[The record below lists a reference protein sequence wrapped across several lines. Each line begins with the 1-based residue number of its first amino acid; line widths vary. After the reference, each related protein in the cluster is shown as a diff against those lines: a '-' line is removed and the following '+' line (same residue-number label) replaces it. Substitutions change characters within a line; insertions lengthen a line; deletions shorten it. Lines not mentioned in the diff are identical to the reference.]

1 MQTQDVGA
9 RPGWVLI
16 LCAAITVGIHVWL
29 IFTSLVPNLV
39 SRPLHFAAAL
49 PWVFLFVQARNG
61 VERWIGFA
69 ATAFGL
75 FGAAYLVINRREV
88 LDQYG
93 ALDGSLWQFVLA
105 FGLIAV
111 ALEMARRAVQ
121 PVLPGVA
128 LVCLLYGFFG
138 EHLPGTLG
146 HPGLPL
152 DYFLGSLV
160 MAEGGLWGQLT
171 GISIDLIVPFMIL
184 GAVVSAGEAG
194 RGFMAMASQLAGG
207 YRAGAAKVSV
217 LASALYG
224 TISGSASANVASVGA
239 VTIPG
244 MIRMGYPRSFAA
256 AVEAV
261 ASTGGQIMPPVMGSA
276 AFVMAELIRAP
287 YADIAIASI
296 LPAILF
302 FFAAWVGVHYFALRF
317 GLKGLP
323 AEELPGWR
331 VAAATAP
338 FFATPLFVLIAML
351 LVLAYSPAYSA
362 MVATAVTVAML
373 IWNGQAKRF
382 SLPLFIERMMIA
394 VVDAARQIALIA
406 AIIICAGLIVG
417 VFHATGLGVKITG
430 LILDLSG
437 GASLGGSGA
446 DRAGLHHP
454 RHGAAD
460 DGRVSDLCRSGRTGA
475 GQAWPAGTAHAHVR
489 FLVCA
494 ALHDHAASLRNGL
507 RCRQHRRHA
516 LAAGGR
522 NGDAHRPGPVPD
534 PARVR
539 RQSGT
544 HADCYRA
551 RFGNPRDRED
561 WRSIDADLPRVDQQH
576 QCLVAPGSSLRG
588 RPGAAIPVRRR
599 LKPVLKLLWRD
610 PHQLFAKILAA

>member
-194 RGFMAMASQLAGG
+194 RGFMAMATQLAGG

-437 GASLGGSGA
+437 GRLWAALALTALACTILGMELPTTAAYLICVAVAGPALVKLGLPELHTHMFVFWYALLCTITPPVCGTVFVAASIAGTPWLPVAGMAMRIGLGLFLIPLGFVANPALMQIATEPGLAILATVKIGA
-446 DRAGLHHP
+446 ALMLISHALISSISAWWRQAAAFVAGL
-454 RHGAAD
+454 A
-460 DGRVSDLCRSGRTGA
+460 LL
-475 GQAWPAGTAHAHVR
+475 
-489 FLVCA
+489 FL
-494 ALHDHAASLRNGL
+494 
-507 RCRQHRRHA
+507 
-516 LAAGGR
+516 
-522 NGDAHRPGPVPD
+522 
-534 PARVR
+534 
-539 RQSGT
+539 
-544 HADCYRA
+544 
-551 RFGNPRDRED
+551 FG
-561 WRSIDADLPRVDQQH
+561 V
-576 QCLVAPGSSLRG
+576 G
-588 RPGAAIPVRRR
+588 
-599 LKPVLKLLWRD
+599 
-610 PHQLFAKILAA
+610 

>member
-194 RGFMAMASQLAGG
+194 RGFMAMATQLAGG

-244 MIRMGYPRSFAA
+244 MIRMGYPRPFAA

-276 AFVMAELIRAP
+276 AFVMAELIRTP

-437 GASLGGSGA
+437 GHLWAALALTALACTILGMELPTTAAYLICVAVAGPALVKLGLPELHTHMFVFWYALLCTITPPVCGTVFVAASIAGTPWLPVAGMAMRIGLGLFLIPLGFVANPALMQIATEPGLAILATVKIGAALMLISYALISGIGA
-446 DRAGLHHP
+446 WWRQAAAFVAGL
-454 RHGAAD
+454 A
-460 DGRVSDLCRSGRTGA
+460 LL
-475 GQAWPAGTAHAHVR
+475 
-489 FLVCA
+489 FL
-494 ALHDHAASLRNGL
+494 
-507 RCRQHRRHA
+507 
-516 LAAGGR
+516 
-522 NGDAHRPGPVPD
+522 
-534 PARVR
+534 
-539 RQSGT
+539 
-544 HADCYRA
+544 
-551 RFGNPRDRED
+551 FG
-561 WRSIDADLPRVDQQH
+561 V
-576 QCLVAPGSSLRG
+576 G
-588 RPGAAIPVRRR
+588 
-599 LKPVLKLLWRD
+599 
-610 PHQLFAKILAA
+610 

>member
-244 MIRMGYPRSFAA
+244 MIRMGYPRPFAA

-276 AFVMAELIRAP
+276 AFVMAELIRTP

-437 GASLGGSGA
+437 GRLWAALALTALACTILGMELPTTAAYLICVAVAGPALVKLGLPELHTHMFVFWYALLCTITPPVCGTVFVAASIAGTPWLPVAGMAMRIGLGLFLIPLGFVANPALMQIATEPGLAILATVKIGAALMLISYALISGIGA
-446 DRAGLHHP
+446 WWRQAAAFVAGL
-454 RHGAAD
+454 A
-460 DGRVSDLCRSGRTGA
+460 LL
-475 GQAWPAGTAHAHVR
+475 
-489 FLVCA
+489 FL
-494 ALHDHAASLRNGL
+494 
-507 RCRQHRRHA
+507 
-516 LAAGGR
+516 
-522 NGDAHRPGPVPD
+522 
-534 PARVR
+534 
-539 RQSGT
+539 
-544 HADCYRA
+544 
-551 RFGNPRDRED
+551 FG
-561 WRSIDADLPRVDQQH
+561 V
-576 QCLVAPGSSLRG
+576 G
-588 RPGAAIPVRRR
+588 
-599 LKPVLKLLWRD
+599 
-610 PHQLFAKILAA
+610 